1 MWKLIKFLVMG
12 TPLKVCTHYYL
23 FVDVQP
29 YNDISYC
36 TPGLPSIQ
44 YTKVC
49 THCGDHQSGSIYG
62 CSARTPEEL
71 NTKLKVF
78 E

>member
-1 MWKLIKFLVMG
+1 MWNLIKFLVMG

-29 YNDISYC
+29 FLATSTTTI
-36 TPGLPSIQ
+36 GMPSIY

-49 THCGDHQSGSIYG
+49 THCGTHQRGSIYG
-62 CSARTPEEL
+62 CSVTTAKEL
-71 NTKLKVF
+71 NIDQKEL

>member
-1 MWKLIKFLVMG
+1 MWKLIKFLIMG

-29 YNDISYC
+29 FMDTS
-36 TPGLPSIQ
+36 TAVPGMPSVY

-49 THCGDHQSGSIYG
+49 TRCGDHQRGSIYG
-62 CSARTPEEL
+62 CSVKTAKEL
-71 NTKLKVF
+71 NIDQKEL